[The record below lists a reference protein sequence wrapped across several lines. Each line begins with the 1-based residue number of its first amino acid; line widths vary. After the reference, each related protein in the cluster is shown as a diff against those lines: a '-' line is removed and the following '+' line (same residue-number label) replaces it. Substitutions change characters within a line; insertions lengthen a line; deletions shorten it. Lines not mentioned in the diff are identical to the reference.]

1 MTVNQWIDENTN
13 ICSHKII
20 RMIDKDTH
28 KGLGCHWI
36 VFKDCEVNSI
46 KITSKFI
53 FIFV

>member
-1 MTVNQWIDENTN
+1 MTVNQWIDENIN
-13 ICSHKII
+13 IYPHKII

-28 KGLGCHWI
+28 KGCGCHWI